1 MCPKV
6 QKLITIENYK
16 FYFCAVRFMDLN
28 IYRLF
33 CQNFMEFSSKSI
45 IETLEALL
53 QAKKKYVVLV
63 STLLW
68 LYLHYNLKQAKPIY
82 CEKFLIEVWV

>member
-6 QKLITIENYK
+6 WKLITIENYK

-53 QAKKKYVVLV
+53 QAKMVCSL
-63 STLLW
+63 SLHAIMTLFTL
-68 LYLHYNLKQAKPIY
+68 
-82 CEKFLIEVWV
+82 